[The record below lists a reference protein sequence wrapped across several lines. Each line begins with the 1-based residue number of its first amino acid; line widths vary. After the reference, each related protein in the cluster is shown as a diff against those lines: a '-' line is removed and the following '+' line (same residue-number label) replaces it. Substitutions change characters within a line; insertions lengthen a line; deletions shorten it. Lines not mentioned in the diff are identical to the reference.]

1 MIKMENQTPET
12 LEGIISDL
20 QTQVGNLTL
29 EINKRERTLRDINKP
44 TITQKQLDIIN
55 EAVSNYTDN
64 VEFSENDFEVELSMN
79 YDNKVELNNL
89 SFQSAGDMFD
99 DIIRYI
105 EKEFRIVEEN
115 EESEDVMGDFDE
127 NGNAK
132 SHDES

>member
-1 MIKMENQTPET
+1 MENQTPET